1 MEFGARPV
9 PAALVMR
16 VTKATGGNAML
27 TVQGLNAVQTVLIIS
42 VQGEEITL
50 ATLESEDIVAT
61 APNRSI
67 LLPEGGGDVQNLY
80 VPSIA
85 VVIESPLINEKAD
98 VAEKRYLLVMKTLV

>member
-42 VQGEEITL
+42 VQGEITL

-61 APNRSI
+61 ATNRSI
-67 LLPEGGGDVQNLY
+67 FISKGGGDVQNLY

-85 VVIESPLINEKAD
+85 VVIELPLINEKGEFS
-98 VAEKRYLLVMKTLV
+98 EKRNLLVMKTLV

>member
-27 TVQGLNAVQTVLIIS
+27 TMQGLNAVQIVLIIS
-42 VQGEEITL
+42 VQGEITL

-61 APNRSI
+61 ALNASI
-67 LLPEGGGDVQNLY
+67 LIPEGGICAQNLY
-80 VPSIA
+80 VPLIA
-85 VVIESPLINEKAD
+85 VVIESLLKNEKAE
-98 VAEKRYLLVMKTLV
+98 VPEKRYLAVVKTFV